1 MKYNIIWSSLVNNS
15 PQGPSVVEE
24 IEEEIVE
31 EEYYVEVEG
40 NDQPEKPK
48 KPKKEPKKKENILEY
63 DESIIGGLPEDYQ
76 PIGDEP
82 EYDEVPLI
90 ESLSWFDY
98 DVQLKG
104 TDLTPSLTSIKKETH
119 SVTYGLRIV
128 IVTEMFML
136 RRPFS
141 ILKIS
146 ISDYPILDSAKP
158 TEFFKR

>member
-1 MKYNIIWSSLVNNS
+1 MKNNILWSSLVNNS

-48 KPKKEPKKKENILEY
+48 KREKPKKEPKKKENILEY
-63 DESIIGGLPEDYQ
+63 DESIIGGLPENYQ

-104 TDLTPSLTSIKKETH
+104 TDLTPSLTSIK
-119 SVTYGLRIV
+119 
-128 IVTEMFML
+128 
-136 RRPFS
+136 
-141 ILKIS
+141 
-146 ISDYPILDSAKP
+146 
-158 TEFFKR
+158 